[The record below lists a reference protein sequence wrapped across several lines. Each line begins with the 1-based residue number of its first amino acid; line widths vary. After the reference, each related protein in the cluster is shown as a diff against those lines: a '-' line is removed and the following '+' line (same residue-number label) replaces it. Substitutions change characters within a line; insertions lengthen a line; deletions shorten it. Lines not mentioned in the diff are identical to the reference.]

1 MAGITHYSP
10 NQRSYGMN
18 DKMLAHIP
26 SWKDI
31 YAICYTVKRLT
42 VLQKNIPAAV
52 DFVKTI
58 LEERG

>member
-1 MAGITHYSP
+1 MYTRRLLRTVGWRGSLIIHPIS
-10 NQRSYGMN
+10 
-18 DKMLAHIP
+18 DL
-26 SWKDI
+26 I